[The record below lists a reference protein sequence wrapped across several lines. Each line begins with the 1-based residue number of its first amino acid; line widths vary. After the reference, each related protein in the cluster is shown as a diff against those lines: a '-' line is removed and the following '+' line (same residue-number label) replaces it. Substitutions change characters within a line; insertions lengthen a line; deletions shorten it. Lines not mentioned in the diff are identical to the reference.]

1 MLFQVTAL
9 PDYALLYVLD
19 IDAVFVHRSLLP
31 LFPEADRVAEAFWEN
46 RCRPSVYFDVANL
59 FRGNRYGHYDFRVWA
74 DDRLTTGVPPALG
87 AGRMPANW
95 ISK

>member
-1 MLFQVTAL
+1 MLGAASVFPLAVLFQ
-9 PDYALLYVLD
+9 VLD
-19 IDAVFVHRSLLP
+19 IDAVFIHRSLLP